1 METLKLNSTGPN
13 VQLLQSVL
21 KKIGF
26 YFGNIDGIFGTNTEL
41 AVKNFQRDF
50 GLSVDGIVGPNTW
63 NKLLPYI
70 NGYASYTIKQ
80 GDTLYSISRKFN
92 SSVNA
97 ILYANPGIL
106 PNYLR
111 VGQMIIVPFSYVV
124 QTDISYTY
132 EIMEMNLLALNN
144 IYPFLQIS
152 NFGTSVL
159 GKNIYFVKFGTGSKK
174 VFYNASFHA
183 NEWITSVLL
192 MKFLENICKAY
203 VNNNSI
209 FGYNIREIFSNVS
222 IYIAPMINPDG
233 VDLVT
238 GYYKEGNPIYERA
251 KNISNN
257 YSSIPFPSRLE
268 SKYHRWKFY

>member
-70 NGYASYTIKQ
+70 NGYVSYTIKQ

-268 SKYHRWKFY
+268 SKYHR